1 MWHTTTQ
8 NCPQPTLMS
17 VWSRNEQIMPMQVE
31 TYARSEA
38 ELAGI
43 WCFSSPTFR
52 LERHSFH
59 HIKSSLLNVTY
70 RNANCL
76 QSTLNSLDACLVLGK
91 TNHANASEKKFLI
104 RSRTGWYLVLC
115 FTNIQTGAAQ
125 RSSHQELAI
134 ECGIQQHKTALNQP

>member
-31 TYARSEA
+31 TNSRSEA

-43 WCFSSPTFR
+43 WCFASPTFR
-52 LERHSFH
+52 LERHSVH
-59 HIKSSLLNVTY
+59 HIKSWLLNVAYNNT
-70 RNANCL
+70 RLPSINLDVCLAFGSTSQANANG
-76 QSTLNSLDACLVLGK
+76 STCSM
-91 TNHANASEKKFLI
+91 
-104 RSRTGWYLVLC
+104 RSRTGWYLVLF

-125 RSSHQELAI
+125 RSSHQELTT
-134 ECGIQQHKTALNQP
+134 ECGIQQRKTAPNQP